1 MEIFVRGFFHVNLG
15 DDLFLYILAKRYPNH
30 NFHVILNEEYIKVFR
45 NEKNII
51 VHPYK
56 KIRRGLD
63 RFLINCNKDY
73 YVEIEKKCQLNV
85 VIGGSIFQENVDDVL
100 ARERLA
106 RMPQLNPTY
115 ILGANFGPYVTEE
128 YRLLVKDYLTK
139 AEDVCFRDE
148 WSKQKFPELTKV
160 RFAPDIVLGIQNIIP
175 KMDEKKKRIFVS
187 VVDCFKKGENIKK
200 YATNY
205 EEFIL
210 RCINYYNEQGYE
222 IILSSFCKME
232 GDEEV
237 IGRIIEKLSSNK
249 QSEISILNYNG
260 ENWREVVASIQQSEK
275 IIASR
280 FHSMILGM
288 VFGVSILPIAYN
300 KKFEQF
306 LANFDLSHHCISVSD
321 IDHQEPG
328 DLNYLLF
335 DGSTNIAEQANE
347 HFMKLDELLMRGA
360 L

>member
-1 MEIFVRGFFHVNLG
+1 MNTDSFIS
-15 DDLFLYILAKRYPNH
+15 
-30 NFHVILNEEYIKVFR
+30 IK
-45 NEKNII
+45 
-51 VHPYK
+51 
-56 KIRRGLD
+56 
-63 RFLINCNKDY
+63 
-73 YVEIEKKCQLNV
+73 
-85 VIGGSIFQENVDDVL
+85 
-100 ARERLA
+100 
-106 RMPQLNPTY
+106 
-115 ILGANFGPYVTEE
+115 
-128 YRLLVKDYLTK
+128 
-139 AEDVCFRDE
+139 
-148 WSKQKFPELTKV
+148 
-160 RFAPDIVLGIQNIIP
+160 
-175 KMDEKKKRIFVS
+175 
-187 VVDCFKKGENIKK
+187 
-200 YATNY
+200 
-205 EEFIL
+205 
-210 RCINYYNEQGYE
+210 
-222 IILSSFCKME
+222 
-232 GDEEV
+232 
-237 IGRIIEKLSSNK
+237 RIIEKLSSNK

-260 ENWREVVASIQQSEK
+260 ENWREVVTSIQQSEK